1 MLIAYLFITLNTII
15 SKSKYSISEIH
26 DKLNNVCVESERIVS
41 SKLIRSYGISSNI
54 MPQWG
59 IDLGM
64 ILRGKQKLFPN
75 FKFVQFPYNLIE
87 NEASKK
93 IDGRSSSFIEYCKK
107 NDIKTIANRPLNTT
121 YDNKVLRLADYTDEF
136 IEVDFKKE
144 EILFHDFLET
154 IKKQLE
160 KFGENSNLE
169 DFIPLKFFID
179 NRKGIANPEAVLKAI
194 GKYLHPFI
202 EKLQFSDNSVLKMV
216 EELSVYWVL
225 YSKKSITERALNL
238 KKDKRFKIFD
248 LKENKRT
255 GYAHNFMHLKNK
267 RGLYIIFRC

>member
-1 MLIAYLFITLNTII
+1 MLNLQSRL
-15 SKSKYSISEIH
+15 
-26 DKLNNVCVESERIVS
+26 
-41 SKLIRSYGISSNI
+41 
-54 MPQWG
+54 
-59 IDLGM
+59 IDLLQPFEKFIVNQQLNKNKIIEA
-64 ILRGKQKLFPN
+64 ILQLDTDLIKTLLKDELVKKSFFMDVEGTLVFDKIKFQRFINNKSFLPDSYTAFKNKIGLAVNDDTTDNFIKAKNDVVLAWPYKDCVLEGGQTKEDQKRNEIFWNETLAPENIDRLLDAKTFTN
-75 FKFVQFPYNLIE
+75 F
-87 NEASKK
+87 
-93 IDGRSSSFIEYCKK
+93 K

-179 NRKGIANPEAVLKAI
+179 NRNGIANPEAVLKAM

-216 EELSVYWVL
+216 EELSV
-225 YSKKSITERALNL
+225 
-238 KKDKRFKIFD
+238 
-248 LKENKRT
+248 
-255 GYAHNFMHLKNK
+255 
-267 RGLYIIFRC
+267 